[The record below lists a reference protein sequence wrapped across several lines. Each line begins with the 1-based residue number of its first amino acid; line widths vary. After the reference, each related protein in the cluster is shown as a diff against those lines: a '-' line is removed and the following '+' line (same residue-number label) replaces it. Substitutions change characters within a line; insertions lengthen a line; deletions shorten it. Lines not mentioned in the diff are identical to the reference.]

1 MFESFLLSGIPAP
14 GSVGTSEVEERSSY
28 GREILDKAIVEINEV
43 YKGLYVSLV
52 LQGGPIIDSG
62 DFHGVHHNFVLQ
74 NDQSKV
80 LDLPLVKLT
89 FLWAEE

>member
-1 MFESFLLSGIPAP
+1 M
-14 GSVGTSEVEERSSY
+14 SEVEERSSY
-28 GREILDKAIVEINEV
+28 SREILDKATVEINEV

-52 LQGGPIIDSG
+52 LQSGPITDSS
-62 DFHGVHHNFVLQ
+62 DFHGVYRNFVLQ